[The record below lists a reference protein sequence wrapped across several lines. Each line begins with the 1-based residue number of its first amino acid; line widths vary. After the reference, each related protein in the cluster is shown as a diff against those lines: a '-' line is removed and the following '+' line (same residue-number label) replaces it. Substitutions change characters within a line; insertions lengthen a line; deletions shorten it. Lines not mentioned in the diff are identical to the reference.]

1 MKRYLSLSCLSLV
14 CLALPAA
21 AQAWRMEGKF
31 SAAERRV
38 ALVIGN
44 GDYPTAPLPNPVND
58 ARDLATA
65 LGELKFEVLYHE
77 NLRQKD
83 MRTALRTFGERIR
96 AGGVGLFYY
105 AGHAIQ
111 LNGRNYLIPVNA
123 RISKEAEIEPES
135 VDVSLLLTEMAQAQN
150 HMNIVILD
158 ACRNNPFASRFRA
171 VTGNLAPLDAPSG
184 TLIAYAT
191 APGSEA
197 WDGKGRN
204 GVYTRELLKT
214 LRTPG
219 LSIEEVFKN
228 VRVSVQRQTAGRQT
242 PWESSSLL
250 RDFCFRPLEEKWAEG
265 IWEGTAYQSGP
276 DKAWP
281 VKLAVQNNSYS
292 IEYPAL
298 TCAGEWTL
306 TGKKGSQAM
315 FRERIVRGGTKC
327 EDGGEVVLEKVSN
340 TQLVFKYVSPRTNE
354 IIASAILN
362 KRPSQ
367 RVYP

>member
-1 MKRYLSLSCLSLV
+1 MKVNLCLSCIAV
-14 CLALPAA
+14 FCLALPSL
-21 AQAWRMEGKF
+21 AQVRRIEGKNYL
-31 SAAERRV
+31 AERRV

-44 GDYPTAPLPNPVND
+44 SSYRTSPLPNPVND
-58 ARDLATA
+58 ARDLAQV
-65 LGELKFEVLYHE
+65 LGDLKFEVMYQE
-77 NLRQKD
+77 NLGQKELRAA
-83 MRTALRTFGERIR
+83 MRTFGEKIR

-105 AGHAIQ
+105 AGHAVQ

-135 VDVSLLLTEMAQAQN
+135 VDVSFLLTQMETAQN

-158 ACRNNPFASRFRA
+158 ACRNNPFANRFRSVA
-171 VTGNLAPLDAPSG
+171 NNLAPLDAPSG

-197 WDGKGRN
+197 WDGQGRN
-204 GVYTRELLKT
+204 SVYTRELLKT
-214 LRTPG
+214 IRTAG

-228 VRVSVQRQTAGRQT
+228 VRVSVQQQTQGRQI

-250 RDFCFRPLEEKWAEG
+250 REFFFCPLDEKWVEG
-265 IWEGTAYQSGP
+265 FWEGVAYQTAP

-281 VKLAVQNNSYS
+281 VKLSVQNNNYS

-306 TGKKGSQAM
+306 KDKKGRQVT
-315 FRERIVRGGTKC
+315 FQERIVKGGTRC
-327 EDGGEVVLEKVSN
+327 EDGGEIVLEKVSN
-340 TQLVFKYVSPRTNE
+340 SQLVFKYVSPRTNE

-362 KRPSQ
+362 KRPAL
-367 RVYP
+367 RIYP

>member
-1 MKRYLSLSCLSLV
+1 MKIYLCLF
-14 CLALPAA
+14 CAAFWGLALPSL
-21 AQAWRMEGKF
+21 AQPWRMEGKPYL
-31 SAAERRV
+31 AERRV
-38 ALVIGN
+38 ALVVGN
-44 GDYPTAPLPNPVND
+44 SNYLMSPLPNPVND
-58 ARDLATA
+58 ARDLAQA
-65 LGELKFEVLYHE
+65 LGELKFEVMYQE
-77 NLRQKD
+77 NLSQKEL
-83 MRTALRTFGERIR
+83 RAAIRTFGEKIK

-111 LNGRNYLIPVNA
+111 LQGRNYLIPVNA

-135 VDVSLLLTEMAQAQN
+135 VDFSLVLAQMQSAQN

-158 ACRNNPFASRFRA
+158 ACRNNPFSNRFRSVA
-171 VTGNLAPLDAPSG
+171 NNLAPLDAPSG

-214 LRTPG
+214 IRTAG

-228 VRVSVQRQTAGRQT
+228 VRVSVQKQTAGRQI

-250 RDFCFRPLEEKWAEG
+250 GDFCFSPLDEKWTEG
-265 IWEGTAYQSGP
+265 VWEGTAYQTAP

-281 VKLAVQNNSYS
+281 IKLAVQNNSYA

-306 TGKKGSQAM
+306 KGKKGSKVTFQ
-315 FRERIVRGGTKC
+315 ERIVKGGTRC
-327 EDGGEVVLEKVSN
+327 EDGGEIVLEKVSN
-340 TQLVFKYVSPRTNE
+340 SQLVFKYVSPRTNE

-362 KRPSQ
+362 KRPVQ